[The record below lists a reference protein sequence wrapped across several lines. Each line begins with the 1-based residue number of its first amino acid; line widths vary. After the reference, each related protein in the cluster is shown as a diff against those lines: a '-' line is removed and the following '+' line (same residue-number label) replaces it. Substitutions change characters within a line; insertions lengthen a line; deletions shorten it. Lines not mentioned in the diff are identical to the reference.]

1 MHIFHGARKAELIDV
16 DDALCLYNLVVITVN
31 RLFDID
37 EASDHVFESFLEGNW
52 DVIPTTRLV
61 IGNKDINRQERRI
74 RALSVTRLKLES
86 LFSDVFG
93 RHF

>member
-16 DDALCLYNLVVITVN
+16 DDALCLYYLVVITVN

-37 EASDHVFESFLEGNW
+37 ETSDHVFESFLEGDR
-52 DVIPTTRLV
+52 DVVPTTRLV

-74 RALSVTRLKLES
+74 RALSVTRLELES
-86 LFSDVFG
+86 LLSDVFR